1 MRERE
6 IQRRVERGKKR
17 ARDMEVRET
26 LKIREI
32 EEIEMRAREK
42 EEKRAEW

>member
-17 ARDMEVRET
+17 ARDMEVSET

-32 EEIEMRAREK
+32 EEIERRAREK